1 MIMLKRSFIVI
12 FILTFFH
19 VQSQENMENTIYQFK
34 VADIYGKIYDFSQ
47 LKGKKVMIVN
57 TASKCGLTY
66 QYKGLQELYNSY
78 SIYGFVII
86 GFPSNDFLRQEP
98 GSNEE
103 IIEFCEE
110 NYGVTFPMMSKITV
124 KGSKKHP
131 IYDYLTKKSKNN
143 YKDSRV
149 TWNFQK
155 YLISREGLIEK
166 IVSPKTNPDSED
178 IISWITDGE

>member
-1 MIMLKRSFIVI
+1 MIMLKRSFIVL
-12 FILTFFH
+12 FILTFFN
-19 VQSQENMENTIYQFK
+19 VQSQENMENSIYQFK
-34 VADIYGKIYDFSQ
+34 VADIYGETYDFSQ

-66 QYKGLQELYNSY
+66 QYKALQELYNTY

-86 GFPSNDFLRQEP
+86 GFPSNDFLWQEP

-110 NYGVTFPMMSKITV
+110 NYGVTFPMMTKVKV

-131 IYDYLTKKSKNN
+131 VYQYLTQKSKNN

-155 YLISREGLIEK
+155 YLINRDGQIEK
-166 IVSPKTNPDSED
+166 IISPKTNPDSEE

>member
-1 MIMLKRSFIVI
+1 MIMLKKSFIVL

-19 VQSQENMENTIYQFK
+19 VQSQEIMDNSIYQFK
-34 VADIYGKIYDFSQ
+34 VEDIYGKTYDFSK
-47 LKGKKVMIVN
+47 LKGKKIMIVN

-66 QYKGLQELYNSY
+66 QYKALQELYDNY
-78 SIYGFVII
+78 SIYDFIVI
-86 GFPSNDFLRQEP
+86 GFPSNDFLWQEP

-110 NYGVTFPMMSKITV
+110 NYGVTFPMMTKVKV
-124 KGSKKHP
+124 KGLNKHP
-131 IYDYLTKKSKNN
+131 LYQFLTQKAKNN

-155 YLISREGLIEK
+155 YLINRDGMVEK
-166 IVSPKTNPDSED
+166 IISPKARPDSEEV
-178 IISWITDGE
+178 ISWIINGE